1 MCWCALRNSMILV
14 SLISSM
20 KSTNGMSGYSIFE
33 KAKVTTHVRLIIMT
47 TSSIFSDNHM
57 NAP

>member
-1 MCWCALRNSMILV
+1 MILV

-33 KAKVTTHVRLIIMT
+33 KAKVTTHVRLMIMT